1 MAKGPLVECKLCGQM
16 LGSLY
21 VHLKKVHNVYKAT
34 YLEQFPGAPMGHT
47 INPQANL
54 SGLKKEVPS
63 PPTPKALSKAA
74 QKRADETGYNEAEE
88 KYAAERFT
96 TLEREAGY
104 DPTVVFVIQQ
114 IVNTEILSRRYQAA
128 LAKET
133 LSSSALATS
142 ERKLDSLIKANDTL
156 NKTHMALM
164 DKMNLSREKRQQQKK
179 AVETTPSRLISAY
192 EDELR
197 RMSPAERRVERE
209 DEADA
214 VRRFQKNLTTLLT
227 TIPRSASGEEEVEDD
242 LPEPD

>member
-1 MAKGPLVECKLCGQM
+1 
-16 LGSLY
+16 
-21 VHLKKVHNVYKAT
+21 
-34 YLEQFPGAPMGHT
+34 
-47 INPQANL
+47 
-54 SGLKKEVPS
+54 
-63 PPTPKALSKAA
+63 
-74 QKRADETGYNEAEE
+74 
-88 KYAAERFT
+88 
-96 TLEREAGY
+96 
-104 DPTVVFVIQQ
+104 
-114 IVNTEILSRRYQAA
+114 
-128 LAKET
+128 
-133 LSSSALATS
+133 
-142 ERKLDSLIKANDTL
+142 
-156 NKTHMALM
+156 MALM